1 MTALDEFARSRVIL
15 EQLDSHGR
23 VLVAS
28 LADQLGVSTVTIR
41 KDLEALEQRS
51 VLRRVRGGAVPAAV
65 SDEGSFESRL
75 RHRRAEKEAIADA
88 VAPLVRDGD
97 VIALDSS
104 STCHYLAQQLLDRRG
119 LVVVTN
125 SLPTATLLSERT
137 DANVLLPGG
146 VVRRSARSLV
156 GLVGD
161 VLAGRGRIAR
171 GFLGGHGISVEHGLL
186 DLANE
191 EAQAKR
197 YLADACT
204 EVYGLVDSAKF
215 GGFSI
220 HPCVPIDRL
229 AAVYTDDGVDPAQA
243 AAITAAGVPVHAVAM
258 ERRP

>member
-1 MTALDEFARSRVIL
+1 MTSLDEFARSRAIL

-161 VLAGRGRIAR
+161 VLAGRGRIDR

-220 HPCVPIDRL
+220 HPCVPIGRL
-229 AAVYTDDGVDPAQA
+229 TAVYTDDGVDPAQA

-258 ERRP
+258 ERRS

>member
-1 MTALDEFARSRVIL
+1 VTALDEFARSRVIL
-15 EQLDSHGR
+15 EQLDSQGR